1 MTYVKELGLYINK
14 VEDLR
19 DKVSEDMYAAIE
31 ALVIN
36 SGEHSDSEY
45 RNLQDEFEAYESM
58 LDDYRHSF
66 FEVNCILEEYEK
78 KLNKLYDY
86 ISDTKRIN
94 REKILSSLK
103 DIEVDL
109 IEKIIYNYR

>member
-1 MTYVKELGLYINK
+1 MYIKELGIYINK
-14 VEDLR
+14 VEDLW

-31 ALVIN
+31 SLVIN
-36 SGEHSDSEY
+36 SGEYSDSEY
-45 RNLQDEFEAYESM
+45 RNLQDEFETYEVM

-86 ISDTKRIN
+86 ISDTKRMN
-94 REKILSSLK
+94 RDKILQVLH
-103 DIEVDL
+103 EVDL
-109 IEKIIYNYR
+109 DHISNIIIRAM

>member
-1 MTYVKELGLYINK
+1 MVYVKDLGLYINK

-19 DKVSEDMYAAIE
+19 DKVSEDLYAAIE
-31 ALVIN
+31 CLIDNAR
-36 SGEHSDSEY
+36 EYTDTEY
-45 RNLQDEFEAYESM
+45 RNLKEEFEAYESM

-86 ISDTKRIN
+86 ISDTKRMN
-94 REKILSSLK
+94 RDKILQVLH
-103 DIEVDL
+103 EVDL
-109 IEKIIYNYR
+109 DHISNIITRAM

>member
-1 MTYVKELGLYINK
+1 MVYVKDLGLYINK

-19 DKVSEDMYAAIE
+19 DKVSEDLYAAIE

-36 SGEHSDSEY
+36 SGEYSDSEY
-45 RNLQDEFEAYESM
+45 RNLKEEFEAYESM

-86 ISDTKRIN
+86 ISDTKRMN
-94 REKILSSLK
+94 RDKILQALH
-103 DIEVDL
+103 EVDL
-109 IEKIIYNYR
+109 DHISNIIIRAM

>member
-1 MTYVKELGLYINK
+1 MIYVKELGLYINK

-36 SGEHSDSEY
+36 SGEYSDSEY
-45 RNLQDEFEAYESM
+45 RNLKEEFEAYESM
-58 LDDYRHSF
+58 LDDYRDSF

-86 ISDTKRIN
+86 ISDTKRMN
-94 REKILSSLK
+94 RDKILQVLH
-103 DIEVDL
+103 EVDL
-109 IEKIIYNYR
+109 DHISNIITRAM